1 MGFKELFYPESIAI
15 FGSVTPGKL
24 GVTFIEQLLRNG
36 YKNIYA
42 VNPKGASYKTVKGY
56 TGLEQVP
63 QKIDLAMIVSPAATV
78 VSNLEACGKAG
89 IKDVIIISSGFS
101 EAGNLNGEKAVAE
114 TAAKYG
120 IRFIGPNCAGL
131 LNTHWNCAATFEA
144 YPPKGSCAIVS
155 QSGAIGGA
163 ITYLAQKENLGISK
177 FVSYGNGAD
186 LNQVD
191 FLRYLKDDGETTVV
205 AVYIENI
212 KNGREFMAA
221 LKELTAVKPVI
232 ALKSGRSTAGQR
244 AALSHTGAMA
254 GSDKVYDAAFEEC
267 GVIRVD
273 SIDELVD
280 VCKAF
285 QTLPLIKGNK
295 IGIVTNSGGPGVLT
309 TDLAEK
315 LGMDVSE
322 PSPVLKEEL
331 RAFLP
336 DFASVRNPVDLT
348 VQGTAENYQKA
359 IEIMLKEY
367 DACIPIF
374 YGTPFIDTL
383 PIAEGYVNAFQN
395 SGKPVAGALE
405 SGLYAEES
413 DQLLADKGLPNFN
426 SVERAIKTLYYMY
439 RYRLYKDGAASNEP
453 VNIPSASAAPVELPV
468 LEPQAVGILEE
479 NGIPVPPHAFIS
491 SRQEL
496 DSACRK
502 VDYPLVIK
510 VVSPE
515 IIHKSDFGGVKVN
528 LRSLT
533 EAEEAF
539 DSIRR
544 NAEGYDFRGVMVYP
558 MISGGQEVILGLT
571 RDVTFGPVVA
581 FGLGGIFTELLQDVT
596 LHTAPV
602 SVGEA
607 REMIRKIKGY
617 PMLKGLRGQKPVDF
631 DSLAELIASFSLL
644 PFKYPNLKE
653 ADLNPV
659 FAMEKG
665 ALAGDIRLVF
675 EE

>member
-1 MGFKELFYPESIAI
+1 MGFRELFYPESIAV

-36 YKNIYA
+36 YQNIYA
-42 VNPKGASYKTVKGY
+42 VNPKGASYKS
-56 TGLEQVP
+56 VP
-63 QKIDLAMIVSPAATV
+63 GFTALDQIPEKIDLAMIVSPASTV
-78 VSNLEACGKAG
+78 ASNLEACGKAG
-89 IKDVIIISSGFS
+89 VKDVIIISSGFS
-101 EAGNLNGEKAVAE
+101 EAGNLEGEKEVAAA
-114 TAAKYG
+114 AAKYG

-163 ITYLAQKENLGISK
+163 ITYQAQRENLGISK

-191 FLRYLKDDGETTVV
+191 FLRYLKNDAETSVV

-212 KNGREFMAA
+212 KNGREFMTA
-221 LKELTAVKPVI
+221 LKELTAVKPVV
-232 ALKSGRSTAGQR
+232 ALKSGRSAAGQR
-244 AALSHTGAMA
+244 AALSHTGSMA
-254 GSDKVYDAAFEEC
+254 GSDKVYDTAFAEC

-285 QTLPLIKGNK
+285 QTLPLIEGKK

-322 PSPVLKEEL
+322 PSAALKEEL

-383 PIAEGYVNAFQN
+383 PIAEGYVNAFRN
-395 SGKPVAGALE
+395 SGKPVACALE
-405 SGLYAEES
+405 SGLYADES
-413 DQLLADKGLPNFN
+413 NQLLADKGVPNFN
-426 SVERAIKTLYYMY
+426 SVERAIKTLYYTY
-439 RYRLYKDGAASNEP
+439 QYRLYKAGLSEKAEKA
-453 VNIPSASAAPVELPV
+453 IPAEVPADIQLPL
-468 LEPQAVGILEE
+468 LEPQAVELLEK
-479 NGIPVPPHAFIS
+479 NHIPVPVHAFVS
-491 SRQEL
+491 SEDRLEE
-496 DSACRK
+496 ACSK
-502 VDYPLVIK
+502 VGYPLVMK
-510 VVSPE
+510 VVSPK

-528 LRSLT
+528 INNIN
-533 EAEEAF
+533 EARDAF
-539 DSIRR
+539 DTIRK
-544 NAEGYDFRGVMVYP
+544 NAEGYDFRGVMIYP
-558 MISGGQEVILGLT
+558 MIKGGQEVILGLT

-581 FGLGGIFTELLQDVT
+581 FGLGGIFTELLHDVT

-602 SVGEA
+602 SVSEA

-617 PMLKGLRGQKPVDF
+617 PMLNGLRGQAPVDF
-631 DSLAELIASFSLL
+631 DSLAMLISAFSEL

-659 FAMEKG
+659 FALPDS
-665 ALAGDIRLVF
+665 AVAGDIRLIF
-675 EE
+675 SE

>member
-1 MGFKELFYPESIAI
+1 MGFKELFYPESIAV

-42 VNPKGASYKTVKGY
+42 INPKGASYKEVQGY
-56 TGLEQVP
+56 TALEQVP
-63 QKIDLAMIVSPAATV
+63 QKVDLAMIVSPASTV
-78 VSNLEACGKAG
+78 VPNLEACGKAG
-89 IKDVIIISSGFS
+89 IRDVIIISSGFS
-101 EAGNLNGEKAVAE
+101 EAGNSEGEKAVAE

-163 ITYLAQKENLGISK
+163 ITYQAQKENLGISK

-191 FLRYLKDDGETTVV
+191 FLRYLINDEETSVV

-212 KNGREFMAA
+212 KNGREFMDA
-221 LKELTAVKPVI
+221 LKDLTAVKPVV
-232 ALKSGRSTAGQR
+232 ALKSGRSKAGQR
-244 AALSHTGAMA
+244 AALSHTGSMA
-254 GSDKVYDAAFEEC
+254 GSDKVYDAAFAEC

-285 QTLPLIKGNK
+285 QTLPLIEGNK

-322 PSPVLKEEL
+322 PSAALKDEL

-383 PIAEGYVNAFQN
+383 PIAEGYVNAFRN
-395 SGKPVAGALE
+395 AGKPVAGALE

-413 DQLLADKGLPNFN
+413 DQLLADKGVPNFS
-426 SVERAIKTLYYMY
+426 SVERAVKTLYYTWQ
-439 RYRLYKDGAASNEP
+439 YRLYRNKLSSCSE
-453 VNIPSASAAPVELPV
+453 ITLPHEV
-468 LEPQAVGILEE
+468 QLDIQSSLLEPQAVELLEQ
-479 NGIPVPPHAFIS
+479 NNIAVPPHAFVTEKDQLS
-491 SRQEL
+491 E
-496 DSACRK
+496 ACGK
-502 VDYPLVIK
+502 IGYPLVMK
-510 VVSPE
+510 VVSPK
-515 IIHKSDFGGVKVN
+515 IIHKSDFGGVRIN
-528 LRSLT
+528 IGNID

-539 DSIRR
+539 ESIRKK
-544 NAEGYDFRGVMVYP
+544 AEGYDFRGVMIYP
-558 MISGGQEVILGLT
+558 MIKGGQEVILGLT

-602 SVGEA
+602 SVSDA
-607 REMIRKIKGY
+607 REMIKKIKAY
-617 PMLKGLRGQKPVDF
+617 PMLTGLRGQESVDL
-631 DSLAELIASFSLL
+631 DALAELIAAFSLL
-644 PFKYPNLKE
+644 PFKYPQLKE

-659 FAMEKG
+659 FALPKG
-665 ALAGDIRLVF
+665 AVAGDIRLIF
-675 EE
+675 